1 MLSAEGSETG
11 ASSRASAAAQSA
23 RNVFFG
29 SRSIASARMTVMTR
43 IMTPPA
49 RLICRSFM
57 PAASFQLADD
67 LPQPLEL
74 LGGELFPPQQGR
86 EQLVGRAVIDL
97 VDQFICF
104 RLLDG

>member
-1 MLSAEGSETG
+1 
-11 ASSRASAAAQSA
+11 
-23 RNVFFG
+23 
-29 SRSIASARMTVMTR
+29 
-43 IMTPPA
+43 
-49 RLICRSFM
+49 M

-97 VDQFICF
+97 VAEVVP
-104 RLLDG
+104 DGVRNGVPEAGAKSDSEERTEWVEDARGAGGAGDKDK